1 MKSEIEEANQ
11 AKKELEKNLRELNLT
26 LDLKNKQ
33 ISQQVENIAKLEAI
47 I

>member
-1 MKSEIEEANQ
+1 MKSEIEEVNQ

-33 ISQQVENIAKLEAI
+33 IS
-47 I
+47 